1 LEVLNYPNYEVIV
14 VNDGSNDRTKEICRK
29 YKYIRLTNQVNCGL
43 SVARNVGMYSA
54 KGEIVAYTDADC
66 DADPD
71 WLNYLVTTFQLTGK
85 HAVGGP
91 NFPPPEDAF
100 IPACVAVSPGGPTH
114 VLLDDSTAEHIA
126 GCNMAFTRDV
136 LKSIGGFD
144 TQFRAAGDD
153 VDICWRLQDA
163 GYDIGF
169 SPAAVVWHFRRNTVK
184 DYLKQQRGYGKAE
197 ALVYFKHPDRFNLL
211 GQARWLGRIYG
222 DIASTIFV
230 SKPVIYSGVFGKGLF
245 QTLYAS
251 PAPVWSYLPV
261 TLEWNLFSF
270 IFLGVTLALKVNPL
284 WAIVPFLITWASCIA
299 GSLQARI
306 DPRFSG
312 PKGRIL
318 VAVLIYLGPFLRG
331 YERYKWRITGLSKHQ
346 KLLGAVKLTPL
357 QLCIPKHFMML
368 SFWSETGVER
378 ETLLSHMIDFLSP
391 RKYFVKV
398 DGGWSKWDLKVYQ
411 GIWARATVLSAS
423 ENHGGTKRLIRFA
436 VRSIPSSLER
446 ILGYAL
452 VAIAGLFFWLK
463 LPLVG
468 VSAFIIGVIA
478 YLVIGVQ
485 KNLLLLRLSKVI
497 NQIAND
503 QHLVDLS
510 KQPGGIPVSAS
521 QIS

>member
-1 LEVLNYPNYEVIV
+1 
-14 VNDGSNDRTKEICRK
+14 
-29 YKYIRLTNQVNCGL
+29 
-43 SVARNVGMYSA
+43 
-54 KGEIVAYTDADC
+54 
-66 DADPD
+66 
-71 WLNYLVTTFQLTGK
+71 
-85 HAVGGP
+85 
-91 NFPPPEDAF
+91 
-100 IPACVAVSPGGPTH
+100 
-114 VLLDDSTAEHIA
+114 
-126 GCNMAFTRDV
+126 MAFTRDV

-312 PKGRIL
+312 PKARIL

-331 YERYKWRITGLSKHQ
+331 YERYKWRITGLSTHQ

-452 VAIAGLFFWLK
+452 LAIAGLFFWLK